1 MPLMTWTEK
10 LSVGVAVLDEDH
22 KKLVGMVNELYDA
35 MQAGHGKDKLGAIL
49 NGLVQYTKLHF
60 GREEKFFTQ
69 TGYADA
75 VAHKQQHEAL
85 TKQVLDVQQ
94 KYTAGA
100 VGTLSVDVMH
110 FLRDWLVKHIQ
121 GSDQKYRPHLNAKG
135 IH

>member
-35 MQAGHGKDKLGAIL
+35 MQAGHGKEKLGAIL
-49 NGLVQYTKLHF
+49 SGLVQYTRMHF
-60 GREEKFFTQ
+60 AREEKLFTQ

-94 KYTAGA
+94 KYAAGA

-135 IH
+135 VH